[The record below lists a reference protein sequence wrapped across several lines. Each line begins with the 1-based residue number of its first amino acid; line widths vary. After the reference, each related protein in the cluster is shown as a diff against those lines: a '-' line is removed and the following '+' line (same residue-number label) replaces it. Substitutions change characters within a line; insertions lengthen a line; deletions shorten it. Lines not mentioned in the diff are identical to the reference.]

1 MTDLA
6 LRFATLRSEYNKGHQ
21 RLTELRREE
30 AEVRET
36 LLRIEGAMMVLEEL
50 LGPEAA
56 RSIEQN
62 ENALSEEVL
71 PPQDA

>member
-1 MTDLA
+1 
-6 LRFATLRSEYNKGHQ
+6 
-21 RLTELRREE
+21 
-30 AEVRET
+30 
-36 LLRIEGAMMVLEEL
+36 MMVLEEL